1 MKLCHFNCC
10 DSCVSSCRMLCAIFA
25 SALATNLL
33 FISLLCKLYCCYYFI
48 NVFFVQFVR
57 KNIYRS
63 KQKEYR
69 MVTAAYSRLCQN
81 VRPLLRMTFW
91 ISIFSTQKT
100 TTPPYW
106 SYSVR
111 HIQCVFN
118 SNKLLTHSAMCTMCA
133 WVCMCVTVCTASACV
148 FVCFDVYVTQLAKWR
163 KVAAYGWMDGWMDG
177 CSLVVLFIFVFCARA
192 KNGTLEIQI
201 QCHSWHNTHIYTCK
215 PRLQTEVSF
224 HLAADC
230 QSFDAWTCANQT
242 NTLAAHCL
250 HRTQQYDA
258 FFSFWWHVIAVIGSF
273 NRRANPILIEPIAL
287 RWFCFTSSN

>member
-25 SALATNLL
+25 SALATNSLL
-33 FISLLCKLYCCYYFI
+33 FKYNLVYFISLLCKLYCCYYFI

-163 KVAAYGWMDGWMDG
+163 EVAAYGWMDGWMAAQWWYY
-177 CSLVVLFIFVFCARA
+177 LFLFCALAPKMARWKFKFNVIA
-192 KNGTLEIQI
+192 DI
-201 QCHSWHNTHIYTCK
+201 THTYT
-215 PRLQTEVSF
+215 
-224 HLAADC
+224 H
-230 QSFDAWTCANQT
+230 ANQDSKQKSPFIWPPT
-242 NTLAAHCL
+242 VKVSMPELAQIKQIHLQHIVYIGHNNTTH
-250 HRTQQYDA
+250 
-258 FFSFWWHVIAVIGSF
+258 FFHSGGMW
-273 NRRANPILIEPIAL
+273 
-287 RWFCFTSSN
+287 